1 MRYAIALLIV
11 LFLAGCGQQSSTPP
25 PPATPVYGPQLTPQ
39 PFCPNKT
46 APNGYQEY
54 YVTMGGEDY
63 AILNASTGDYLSLIK
78 PGVYVTSDGSGC
90 EFQVNADA
98 SITVLN

>member
-1 MRYAIALLIV
+1 MKGVAALLIIPV
-11 LFLAGCGQQSSTPP
+11 LAGCGQQPSPP
-25 PPATPVYGPQLTPQ
+25 PPAETPVYGPQIIPQ
-39 PFCPNKT
+39 PFCPDNT

-54 YVTMGGEDY
+54 YVTIGSNDY

-78 PGVYVTSDGSGC
+78 PGVYTTSDGSGC